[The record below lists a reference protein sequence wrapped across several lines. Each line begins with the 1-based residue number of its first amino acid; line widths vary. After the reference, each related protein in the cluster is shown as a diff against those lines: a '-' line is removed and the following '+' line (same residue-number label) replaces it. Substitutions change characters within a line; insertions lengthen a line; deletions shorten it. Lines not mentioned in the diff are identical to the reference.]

1 MTQSIS
7 MYQAS
12 VPVFERA
19 LGNLSNILK
28 KALAH
33 AEQHKIDPTVLLASR
48 LYPDMFPLSRQV
60 QIATDMVNGGVARL
74 AGVERPVHED
84 KETTFEEL
92 QQRIQATL
100 DFIASIKPGQID
112 GSEAKP
118 ISLKVGGNELQF
130 QGLPYLLG
138 FVTPNVYFHTVT
150 AYDILRHNGVELGKP
165 DFIGGI

>member
-1 MTQSIS
+1 MTLS

-12 VPVFERA
+12 VPVFVRA

-28 KALAH
+28 KAQAH
-33 AEQHKIDPTVLLASR
+33 AEQHKIDTSVLLDSR
-48 LYPDMFPLSRQV
+48 LYPNMFPLKRQV
-60 QIATDMVNGGVARL
+60 QIAADMVNGGVARL

-84 KETTFEEL
+84 KETTFEQL
-92 QQRIQATL
+92 QQRIQKTI
-100 DFIASIKPGQID
+100 DFAESIKPEQID
-112 GSEAKP
+112 GSEARS
-118 ISLKVGGNELQF
+118 ISLTIGGNELQF
-130 QGLPYLLG
+130 LGLPYLLG